1 MIRRW
6 SHLNKLRVSINSE
19 KSNDFKS
26 FNYIRKLAKAYVF
39 RTFLLSRRFNRRY
52 LTKFKRKAY
61 GRLRH
66 KTNWSIYYAV
76 FKFWCFDF
84 TNNRYPS
91 KFEFMLNLFVDNFFF
106 FNFNFI
112 KNKNPEGFSNWN
124 FFYVNKVK
132 PRESYF
138 SNKWKTTLFLGIY
151 KKIGT
156 VSFGWSDL
164 FWMQDL
170 NKIAISSELNE
181 NEKETDSLFLNNLAV
196 PLYSF
201 WDDCLYPSVHSLMN
215 YAVTF
220 KFDDDYVKFSKA
232 PKLDLSFVF
241 QLTWQTSISSL
252 LSYREIFTCLILKN
266 KR

>member
-106 FNFNFI
+106 LILILLKI
-112 KNKNPEGFSNWN
+112 KILKAFQIEI
-124 FFYVNKVK
+124 FFTLIKLNLVKVI
-132 PRESYF
+132 F
-138 SNKWKTTLFLGIY
+138 QI
-151 KKIGT
+151 
-156 VSFGWSDL
+156 
-164 FWMQDL
+164 
-170 NKIAISSELNE
+170 
-181 NEKETDSLFLNNLAV
+181 NEKQ
-196 PLYSF
+196 LYF
-201 WDDCLYPSVHSLMN
+201 
-215 YAVTF
+215 
-220 KFDDDYVKFSKA
+220 
-232 PKLDLSFVF
+232 
-241 QLTWQTSISSL
+241 
-252 LSYREIFTCLILKN
+252 
-266 KR
+266 